1 MRNALSHFFSWIF
14 LPLFMPTYGLLLT
27 LYIPSEQI
35 QLDKDALY
43 LLNPELKRQ
52 LLYLFFT
59 FSALAPGISFFALH
73 KRKIITTI
81 DMENQKERNIPLVI
95 MFAYCLILFLM
106 FIFKAP
112 NHLLPKYFYALPLS
126 GAIVTG
132 SFMFINRWIKISM
145 HAGGSGILVGY
156 LVAFAKQ
163 QAQFEFWIIIFAILA
178 SGVTIASRLYLNKHR
193 PIEVY
198 TGWLLA
204 TLITF
209 LSVNYYPSH

>member
-1 MRNALSHFFSWIF
+1 
-14 LPLFMPTYGLLLT
+14 MPTYGLLLT

-106 FIFKAP
+106 FLFKAP
-112 NHLLPKYFYALPLS
+112 NHVLPKYFYALPLS

>member
-1 MRNALSHFFSWIF
+1 
-14 LPLFMPTYGLLLT
+14 
-27 LYIPSEQI
+27 
-35 QLDKDALY
+35 
-43 LLNPELKRQ
+43 
-52 LLYLFFT
+52 
-59 FSALAPGISFFALH
+59 LAPGISFFALH

-112 NHLLPKYFYALPLS
+112 NHVLPKYFYALPLS